1 MNDALA
7 LVVMGVSGSGKT
19 SVGHR
24 LAEELG
30 GVFLDADDLHSARS
44 VRKMSAG
51 VPLNDDDRW
60 PWLDRVAA
68 KFRGDAGAGAPMV
81 IACSALRRVYRDRIR
96 QGVGAHV
103 FFLHLEGTEE
113 VIAARMVERAGHFMP
128 ASLLMTQLRT
138 LERLE
143 PEEAG
148 SAVDVHADLEAV
160 VEAALKTLPKPG
172 ER

>member
-19 SVGHR
+19 SVGRR

-30 GVFLDADDLHSARS
+30 GVFLDADGLHSAQS
-44 VRKMSAG
+44 IRKMSAG
-51 VPLNDDDRW
+51 VPLTDDDRW

-68 KFRGDAGAGAPMV
+68 EFRGRAGAGVSVV

-96 QGVGAHV
+96 HGAGDHV

-113 VIAARMVERAGHFMP
+113 VIAARMAERAGHFMP
-128 ASLLMTQLRT
+128 ASLLTTQLRT

-143 PEEAG
+143 PGEAG
-148 SAVDVHADLEAV
+148 SAVDVDTDLDAV
-160 VEAALKTLPKPG
+160 VEAALKALP
-172 ER
+172 